1 MMDEMEEIVRKTD
14 LPFDLCDEDGLR
26 FDLEPQLF
34 VRLDQAPILWTVL
47 GLAYFRPRFAYL
59 GIAIS
64 AVGSAQRFKQALS
77 RWLDVERQLLLERI
91 EARAN
96 HGGETL
102 EYRFLQAVVH
112 GDLVQGDKVVRLLE
126 HRQRTGLRRV

>member
-1 MMDEMEEIVRKTD
+1 MEEIVSKTD

-34 VRLDQAPILWTVL
+34 VRLDQNPILWTVR

-64 AVGSAQRFKQALS
+64 AVDSAQRFKQALE

-91 EARAN
+91 DVKAN

-102 EYRFLQAVVH
+102 EYRFLRAVVH

-126 HRQRTGLRRV
+126 HRQRSGLRRV